1 MYELTAEDTELIRR
15 VTEEDLPALAAQ
27 LARKLA
33 TQIQCDPLVM
43 EDFMAELVE
52 EVKECRL
59 RRVAMFAQLQPL
71 HARFLRFR
79 EPGVLV
85 RGLFRFRA

>member
-15 VTEEDLPALAAQ
+15 ATEEDLPALAAQ
-27 LARKLA
+27 TR
-33 TQIQCDPLVM
+33 
-43 EDFMAELVE
+43 AEAGHANSVRPSRDGRFYGRAGRRGE
-52 EVKECRL
+52 GMSL